1 MKLHV
6 MHDKSGKIVVAVRID
21 EDKSKPR
28 HPGQRIAP
36 PRPVPKPGF
45 TSVELEVPVEHAHL
59 SFKEACEQLMV
70 GTSGRK
76 PHLQLTPRA
85 KQR

>member
-6 MHDKSGKIVVAVRID
+6 MHDKSGKIVAAVRID

-28 HPGQRIAP
+28 HPGQRIAS
-36 PRPVPKPGF
+36 PRPVPRRGF

-70 GTSGRK
+70 GTSGPK
-76 PHLQLTPRA
+76 PQLKLRPRA
-85 KQR
+85 KPR